1 MRGDASAGVAEAR
14 VMLVARLGHISP
26 KPISS
31 LETARCGADFFFF
44 FNFFFLLSPGCMYWA
59 LRTGRVMEGH
69 GGP

>member
-31 LETARCGADFFFF
+31 LETARCGADFFFLIF
-44 FNFFFLLSPGCMYWA
+44 FSSFLQDVCI
-59 LRTGRVMEGH
+59 GH
-69 GGP
+69 